1 MKKIITIIGARPQ
14 IIKAAAISRAIKNE
28 FSEKLNEVVVH
39 TGQHYDAKMSGDFF
53 AELNIPTPNYQLS
66 ISSKLQG
73 SQTGEMMREIE
84 LVVTKEK
91 PDAVLVYGDTNS
103 TLAGALVAAKLHIP
117 VIHVEAGL
125 RSFNKSMPE
134 EINRITTD
142 HCSAI
147 LFSPTAEGVKN
158 LASEGIKH
166 EVGKQEVY
174 HCGDIMYDNSLYFKQ
189 LALEQSKV
197 LSDYGIEKGAF
208 NLVTCH
214 RPSNTDSKENL
225 ESILDALKAIK
236 KIDNKQ
242 IVLPL
247 HPRTEKMILSFFGA
261 SYLEALK
268 NDWIVLPP
276 VSFLD
281 MILLE
286 SSANTIITDSGGVQ
300 KEAYFFHKKSI
311 ILREETEWVEI
322 VENKGGIL
330 TGSNGDNIITAYQNL
345 NDLDC
350 TFEKVFGNG
359 KAAEFICDKIL
370 SAI

>member
-28 FSEKLNEVVVH
+28 FSEKINEIVVH

-53 AELNIPTPNYQLS
+53 EELNIPKPNYQLS

-73 SQTGEMMREIE
+73 AKTGEMMREIE
-84 LVVTKEK
+84 LVVEQEK

-142 HCSAI
+142 HCSVL
-147 LFSPTAEGVKN
+147 LFSPTAEGIKN
-158 LASEGIKH
+158 LKAEGINH
-166 EVGKQEVY
+166 LIGKQEVY
-174 HCGDIMYDNSLYFKQ
+174 HCGDIMYDNSLYFEK
-189 LALEQSKV
+189 LALEKSKV
-197 LSDYGIEKGAF
+197 FLEFQIVKGEF

-225 ESILDALKAIK
+225 SSIINALKKIK
-236 KIDNKQ
+236 KIDGKQ
-242 IVLPL
+242 LVFPL
-247 HPRTEKMILSFFGA
+247 HPRTEKMILKFFGSA
-261 SYLEALK
+261 YLEDLR

-286 SSANTIITDSGGVQ
+286 SSAHAVITDSGGVQ

-322 VENKGGIL
+322 IENKGGIL
-330 TGSNGDNIITAYQNL
+330 TGSNGEKIITAYQNL

-359 KAAEFICDKIL
+359 KAAEFICEKIL
-370 SAI
+370 KAI